1 MAKKHESEEWI
12 SAMKNA
18 NGSLSTT
25 IPSICDSWV
34 SFYDNLFCAC
44 PVDLP
49 LQSDL
54 LEKLVSFILSG
65 KQQTCEGYF
74 TVEEAQKAL
83 RGMAKGK
90 VSGTDGFLAE
100 FYLTFWDVLGADL
113 VNVFNASLDS
123 GTLPLSQRKALISLI
138 YKKRGGTSL

>member
-1 MAKKHESEEWI
+1 
-12 SAMKNA
+12 
-18 NGSLSTT
+18 
-25 IPSICDSWV
+25 
-34 SFYDNLFCAC
+34 
-44 PVDLP
+44 
-49 LQSDL
+49 
-54 LEKLVSFILSG
+54 
-65 KQQTCEGYF
+65 
-74 TVEEAQKAL
+74 
-83 RGMAKGK
+83 MAKGK